1 MTKYKNYLNDD
12 EIEKVN
18 GGVASTNAILD
29 ASDLA
34 AQSGLEANS
43 ILTASAINANSLE
56 ANAINANSL
65 EANSAASNIAAD
77 ALASNKLT
85 GAFNS
90 KALAIKKGEVKAR
103 AGKANTKSPL

>member
-1 MTKYKNYLNDD
+1 MNKNKNYLNDD

-18 GGVASTNAILD
+18 GGVANTNAILD

-43 ILTASAINANSLE
+43 IITASALNASLTE

-65 EANSAASNIAAD
+65 EANSVASNIAAD
-77 ALASNKLT
+77 ALASNKFT
-85 GAFNS
+85 SAFNS
-90 KALAIKKGEVKAR
+90 KANAVKKGEVKAR
-103 AGKANTKSPL
+103 FGKANTKSPL

>member
-1 MTKYKNYLNDD
+1 MNKYKNYLNDD

-18 GGVASTNAILD
+18 GGVANTNAILD

-43 ILTASAINANSLE
+43 ILTASALNANSLE

-90 KALAIKKGEVKAR
+90 KAVGLKKGEVKAR
-103 AGKANTKSPL
+103 TGKANTKSPL

>member
-1 MTKYKNYLNDD
+1 MNKYKNYLNDD

-18 GGVASTNAILD
+18 GGVANTNAILD

-34 AQSGLEANS
+34 AQLGLEANS
-43 ILTASAINANSLE
+43 ILTASALNANSLE

-65 EANSAASNIAAD
+65 EANSVASNIAAD

-85 GAFNS
+85 SAFNS
-90 KALAIKKGEVKAR
+90 KANAVKKGEVKAR
-103 AGKANTKSPL
+103 VGKVNTKSPL

>member
-1 MTKYKNYLNDD
+1 MNKYKNYLNDD

-18 GGVASTNAILD
+18 GGVANTNAILD

-43 ILTASAINANSLE
+43 V
-56 ANAINANSL
+56 
-65 EANSAASNIAAD
+65 ASNIAAD

-85 GAFNS
+85 SAFNS
-90 KALAIKKGEVKAR
+90 KANAVKKGEVKAR
-103 AGKANTKSPL
+103 VGKANTKSPL

>member
-1 MTKYKNYLNDD
+1 MNKYKNYLNDD

-18 GGVASTNAILD
+18 GGVANTNAILD

-43 ILTASAINANSLE
+43 ILTASALNVNSIE

-65 EANSAASNIAAD
+65 EANSIASNIAAD

-85 GAFNS
+85 IAFNS
-90 KALAIKKGEVKAR
+90 KENDVIKGEVKAR
-103 AGKANTKSPL
+103 VGKANTKSPL